1 MPAGAEVT
9 YSVRCG
15 RIGNDTVIV
24 SSAPRRAT
32 APLLVSGVRRLN
44 ERDQSLNPEHTFR
57 CGSAP
62 MGKIEVSINPNVVK
76 TTSNSG
82 AVSASVWTFARTVHA
97 TNNRIGPRPCGPP
110 PRRENSRLDAVT
122 ALTCTSAGLF

>member
-15 RIGNDTVIV
+15 RSGNDTVIV

-32 APLLVSGVRRLN
+32 APLLVSGVRWLN
-44 ERDQSLNPEHTFR
+44 ERDQSLNTEHTFR

-76 TTSNSG
+76 TTSTSSMTPLG
-82 AVSASVWTFARTVHA
+82 PASMICATRRRSHVLLVLGTARVGVVDGVPSEYPA
-97 TNNRIGPRPCGPP
+97 G
-110 PRRENSRLDAVT
+110 SRTIV
-122 ALTCTSAGLF
+122 G